1 MKNPFIYGGRVSG
14 GDFWDRQAEVE
25 ELLEDIRSR
34 QHVIIFSQRRFG
46 KTSLVWRVLEK
57 AGKEGL
63 VPVYVDLYP
72 VTTLKEFI
80 EVYAQSIARALSTS
94 EKAIKL
100 MRELFSRL
108 YLSMGVDSSGN
119 PQWNVGFDRSRELES
134 FNEVI
139 SSLEN
144 YLRKK
149 KKYGVV
155 VFDEFQ
161 QIMETNGNK
170 TQRQL
175 RTAIQT
181 HRHIAYLFV
190 GSKKHLIHE
199 MFSNPNL
206 PFYRSG
212 KLFPLQKISSTEI
225 RKTVK
230 ERFEKVEVHFEDR
243 AIEKI
248 VEVAECHP
256 YYTQYLCHI
265 LYDVMENR
273 RITPE
278 AVPKA
283 VEFLL
288 ERESAAYMNT
298 WDLLTQRQRQ
308 ALIILSETGPG
319 ESPLRAE
326 ALARFGMSQPSVMMR
341 ALKSLVEKDLV
352 DKEKNSY
359 EIVDIF
365 FRHWIRRFS
374 SGGQSPSATVK
385 GGGFGKASKIQR
397 IGKYESQ

>member
-1 MKNPFIYGGRVSG
+1 MPHFKNPFHYGGRVSG
-14 GDFWDRQAEVE
+14 RDFWDRQAEVE
-25 ELLEDIRSR
+25 ELIEDIRSR
-34 QHVIIFSQRRFG
+34 QHVIIFSQRRLG
-46 KTSLVWRVLEK
+46 KTSLVWRVLEE
-57 AGKEGL
+57 AGKKGL

-80 EVYAQSIARALSTS
+80 EAYARSIAGALSTS

-100 MRELFSRL
+100 MRDLFTRL

-134 FNEVI
+134 FDEVI

-161 QIMETNGNK
+161 QILETNGDK
-170 TQRQL
+170 TQRRL
-175 RTAIQT
+175 RTAIQAHT
-181 HRHIAYLFV
+181 HIAYLFV
-190 GSKKHLIHE
+190 GSKKHLIHD

-212 KLFPLQKISSTEI
+212 KLFPLEKISPEEI
-225 RKTVK
+225 LKTVK
-230 ERFEKVEVHFEDR
+230 DRFEKVEVHIE
-243 AIEKI
+243 ATALEKI
-248 VEVAECHP
+248 LEAAECHP
-256 YYTQYLCHI
+256 FYTQYLCHI
-265 LYDVMENR
+265 LYDIMEDR

-278 AVPKA
+278 DIPKA

-288 ERESAAYMNT
+288 KRESSAYMNT

-308 ALIILSETGPG
+308 ALIVLSETESD

-326 ALARFGMSQPSVMMR
+326 SLSRFGISQPSVMIR
-341 ALKSLVEKDLV
+341 ALRSLIDKDIV
-352 DKEKNSY
+352 DKEKGY
-359 EIVDIF
+359 YGIIDIF
-365 FRHWIRRFS
+365 FKEWIRRYI
-374 SGGQSPSATVK
+374 SGPQPSLGTA
-385 GGGFGKASKIQR
+385 
-397 IGKYESQ
+397 